1 MGRNFVEKRVISAGI
16 ALCERRIEMEGT
28 SISADDL
35 RGIEVKTF
43 SPVLQVFYIVV
54 GLAFAVFG
62 IWVQIET
69 RSMIQS
75 ILPVLFGVGNCAFA
89 LHGRPRK
96 VRDMEDELDLMDL
109 TAEITK
115 RFVERMDSKNSKSR

>member
-1 MGRNFVEKRVISAGI
+1 MCEKR
-16 ALCERRIEMEGT
+16 IEAKGT
-28 SISADDL
+28 TITADDL
-35 RGIEVKTF
+35 RNIEVKTF
-43 SPVLQVFYIVV
+43 SPILQTFYCVV

-69 RSMIQS
+69 RSMLQS

-96 VRDMEDELDLMDL
+96 VRDMESELDLMDL
-109 TAEITK
+109 TTEIVK
-115 RFVERMDSKNSKSR
+115 RFVGRT

>member
-1 MGRNFVEKRVISAGI
+1 MGRNFIEKRIISAGI
-16 ALCERRIEMEGT
+16 ELCERRIDMKGT
-28 SISADDL
+28 MITADDL
-35 RGIEVKTF
+35 KDIEVRTF
-43 SPVLQVFYIVV
+43 SPVLQVFYCVV

-69 RSMIQS
+69 QSMIQS

-96 VRDMEDELDLMDL
+96 VRDMEGELDLMDL
-109 TAEITK
+109 TAEIVKQFVAKMDPAAK
-115 RFVERMDSKNSKSR
+115 R

>member
-1 MGRNFVEKRVISAGI
+1 MGRNFIEKRIISKGI
-16 ALCERRIEMEGT
+16 ELCERRIDSQGT
-28 SISADDL
+28 PITADDL
-35 RGIEVKTF
+35 KNMEVRTF
-43 SPVLQVFYIVV
+43 SPFIMIFYIIV

-89 LHGRPRK
+89 IHGRPRK
-96 VRDMEDELDLMDL
+96 VGDMSDEIDLMDL
-109 TAEITK
+109 TAEIVK
-115 RFVERMDSKNSKSR
+115 RFVAKQDAGRQREG

>member
-1 MGRNFVEKRVISAGI
+1 MGRNYIEKRVIKAGI
-16 ALCERRIEMEGT
+16 ALCERRIDMKGT
-28 SISADDL
+28 PITADDL
-35 RGIEVKTF
+35 KDIEVKTF
-43 SPVLQVFYIVV
+43 SPVLQGFYIVV

-75 ILPVLFGVGNCAFA
+75 ILPVLFGVGNVAFA

-96 VRDMEDELDLMDL
+96 VREMEGDLNLMDL
-109 TAEITK
+109 TAEIVQ
-115 RFVERMDSKNSKSR
+115 RFVSKMDPKSKE